1 MQNTQCNLKKVNFT
15 PIEKEKVKSYFIK
28 SSQTLMRSFHFKNGE
43 NLIYQERLRT
53 AQVRLVSDQIL
64 ISDYYTQSRCF
75 NKKSQSYKL
84 QYLIIR
90 IITRYQTRKFNSSVP
105 NGFSTARV
113 GKMTEFRLLVPFSVN
128 SLKFQCLDFEKS
140 D

>member
-84 QYLIIR
+84 
-90 IITRYQTRKFNSSVP
+90 
-105 NGFSTARV
+105 
-113 GKMTEFRLLVPFSVN
+113 
-128 SLKFQCLDFEKS
+128 
-140 D
+140 